1 MTETQP
7 PREEFEKHA
16 ALKPLSWSQ
25 VILLFAIP
33 TAGLFLSLYWLQPFL
48 ESEGCSPF
56 ASFSTAFTIP
66 FGLMFIAALVA
77 FWLEGNPLTW
87 QAFKRR
93 YRLEWTGGE
102 GFAGLRLF
110 GFSILTYFL
119 LRAGTLVLISE
130 GIVNLPTGIPAL
142 LDPRQNLAIEAI
154 YGGSLRGQWSVLALS
169 LTELGFNVFG
179 EELWW
184 RGFILP
190 RQEAALGRYTWVAH
204 GVLWA
209 LFHAFKFW
217 EIPALLPA
225 TLAFAYIA
233 QRTKSTWPGIL
244 AHLGLNGFDS
254 IALLFYVAL

>member
-1 MTETQP
+1 MTAP
-7 PREEFEKHA
+7 PEELDQNA
-16 ALKPLSWSQ
+16 AMKPLSWVQ
-25 VILLFAIP
+25 VILLFGIP
-33 TAGLFLSLYWLQPFL
+33 TVVLTLSLYRLPAIL
-48 ESEGCSPF
+48 EAEGCSPY
-56 ASFSTAFTIP
+56 ASFSTAFLAP
-66 FGLMFIAALVA
+66 FVLMFLAALMA
-77 FWLEGNPLTW
+77 FKLEGHPLTW
-87 QAFKRR
+87 DAFKRR
-93 YRLEWTGGE
+93 YRLEWKGGE

-119 LRAGTLVLISE
+119 LRAVTLFLISE
-130 GIVNLPTGIPAL
+130 GIVSLPAWVPTL
-142 LDPRQNLAIEAI
+142 LDPRQNLTVEAI
-154 YGGSLRGQWSVLALS
+154 YAGPLRGQWSVLALS
-169 LTELGFNVFG
+169 LAELGFNVFG

-190 RQEAALGRYTWVAH
+190 RQEIALGRYTWVAH
-204 GVLWA
+204 GILWA

-244 AHLGLNGFDS
+244 AHLGLNSFDS

>member
-1 MTETQP
+1 MTETKP
-7 PREEFEKHA
+7 SREELEKHA
-16 ALKPLSWSQ
+16 ALKPLSWPQ
-25 VILLFAIP
+25 VILLFGIP
-33 TAGLFLSLYWLQPFL
+33 TVVLILSQYWLQPFL

-56 ASFSTAFTIP
+56 ASLSTAFTIP
-66 FGLMFIAALVA
+66 FALMFVAALVA
-77 FWLEGNPLTW
+77 FRMEGNPLSW
-87 QAFKRR
+87 EAFKRR

-110 GFSILTYFL
+110 GISILTYFL
-119 LRAGTLVLISE
+119 LRAATLFLISE
-130 GIVNLPTGIPAL
+130 GIVSLPAGIPAL
-142 LDPRQNLAIEAI
+142 LDPRQNLTVEEI
-154 YGGSLRGQWSVLALS
+154 YAGPLRGQWSVLLLS

-190 RQEAALGRYTWVAH
+190 RQEAALGRYAWVAH

-225 TLAFAYIA
+225 TLAFSYFA

-244 AHLGLNGFDS
+244 AHLGLNSFDS
-254 IALLFYVAL
+254 IALLFYISF